1 MDLGPFSV
9 IGGVPIAAVVL
20 VFGLLVG
27 SFLNVVIAR
36 LPYEDQSIVTP
47 RSRCPKCET
56 PIAAWWNIPVLSWIV
71 LRGKCATCKAP
82 IDLRYPMVEL
92 LTGLLFVACFARYGL
107 TLAFLSALILTG
119 SLIAITFIDIDLW
132 EIPDQISIPGIL
144 IGVVLRPLAFDVP
157 IWSGLAGA
165 AAGAAMFMAIRVG
178 YQFLRGREGM
188 GLGDVKL
195 IAMIGAFLGPR
206 ALLPSILVASFAGA
220 IVGIVL
226 KIVAKPEPATDTAAA
241 DTAPAADT
249 TTAADTAA
257 ADAGSEADAEANSE
271 SAPEDG
277 DDDEF
282 WTPPPDAV
290 PFGPF
295 LALGAIAQ
303 LLFGPTFQKFL
314 FGIGLFSS

>member
-1 MDLGPFSV
+1 MPV
-9 IGGVPIAAVVL
+9 AAVVL

-36 LPYEDQSIVTP
+36 LPYEDLSIVSP

-56 PIAAWWNIPVLSWIV
+56 AIPAWWNIPVLSWIV
-71 LRGKCATCKAP
+71 LRGKCANCRAP
-82 IDLRYPMVEL
+82 IDVRYPVVEL
-92 LTGLLFVACFARYGL
+92 LTGVLFLACYTRFGL
-107 TLAFLSALILTG
+107 TTAFLSALILTG

-132 EIPDQISIPGIL
+132 EIPDQISIPGIV

-157 IWSGLAGA
+157 LWSGLAGA
-165 AAGAAMFMAIRVG
+165 AAGAAMFLAIRWG
-178 YQFLRGREGM
+178 YQWLRGREGM

-220 IVGIVL
+220 IVGVIL
-226 KIVAKPEPATDTAAA
+226 KVVFGHGQDAEEAVEVVGSDSVSGSEPEPEPESENAS
-241 DTAPAADT
+241 APEPQS
-249 TTAADTAA
+249 A
-257 ADAGSEADAEANSE
+257 ADAEP
-271 SAPEDG
+271 APEEE
-277 DDDEF
+277 DDDY
-282 WTPPPDAV
+282 WVPPKDAV

-303 LLFGPTFQKFL
+303 LLFGPTFQRIL
-314 FGIGLFSS
+314 FDVGLFTN